1 MHPPEAGSQRVGVG
15 VGKGPSGL
23 HALKWLLD
31 KETTL
36 VTGGGVEQGA
46 MVVVL
51 VHIYPIVRWIPT
63 PSIVTQA
70 LYLSISLFV
79 WTLAWCLSLAHQK
92 SQNFENRSYM
102 ISHGY

>member
-1 MHPPEAGSQRVGVG
+1 MHPPEGGSQRFGVG

-23 HALKWLLD
+23 QALKWLLD

-36 VTGGGVEQGA
+36 VTGGVEQGA

-63 PSIVTQA
+63 PSIVT
-70 LYLSISLFV
+70 LISLLINFFV
-79 WTLAWCLSLAHQK
+79 CLDIGLVPFIGTRKVTA
-92 SQNFENRSYM
+92 F
-102 ISHGY
+102 